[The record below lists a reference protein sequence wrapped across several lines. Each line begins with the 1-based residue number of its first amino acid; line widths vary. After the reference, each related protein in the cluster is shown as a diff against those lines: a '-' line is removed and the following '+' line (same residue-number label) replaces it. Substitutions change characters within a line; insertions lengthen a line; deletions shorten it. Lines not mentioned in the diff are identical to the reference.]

1 MDFTTEPSLLT
12 AIAIP
17 LPEDDSDSDMD
28 LDDPNLISF
37 SSPFEKYPPPSG
49 AHPPVPLSPQ
59 SLTRSRNNSNSPRS
73 TGSRLGMS
81 SPPASAGQPLVEDAM
96 RARAEQ
102 AESAAERLLELV
114 EPDETI
120 NQEPQHSLLL
130 SSNSATQRM
139 KLQQVTPPR
148 TTSTMQVRPLTTTV
162 RAPVTPQGKSTI
174 WKQVAA
180 FQDSPAY
187 KGGKGAPSLMGELKT
202 AARSKNDSAWWRKR
216 MACEFSLTT

>member
-1 MDFTTEPSLLT
+1 
-12 AIAIP
+12 
-17 LPEDDSDSDMD
+17 
-28 LDDPNLISF
+28 
-37 SSPFEKYPPPSG
+37 
-49 AHPPVPLSPQ
+49 
-59 SLTRSRNNSNSPRS
+59 
-73 TGSRLGMS
+73 
-81 SPPASAGQPLVEDAM
+81 M

-120 NQEPQHSLLL
+120 HQEPQHSLLL

-148 TTSTMQVRPLTTTV
+148 STAGQMQVKPLTTTV
-162 RAPVTPQGKSTI
+162 RMPVTPQGKGAI

-187 KGGKGAPSLMGELKT
+187 KGGKGAPSLMGELK
-202 AARSKNDSAWWRKR
+202 AATRSKNDSAWWRKR
-216 MACEFSLTT
+216 MACELYSPFCTYVRPWF